1 MDRINTI
8 QMTGCCMAC
17 GQTKLIEID
26 EYEAA
31 GLDEEQLQRIADRE
45 ATKGC
50 LCKEGYMLRDKWA
63 IIDECS
69 DNIESMFREN
79 YPYIADLFQEAKEP
93 VYEHVIRKI
102 NVQTQDGSGT
112 AVMYRKGKTIELKF
126 AERKETTLA
135 TAAGLA

>member
-1 MDRINTI
+1 MARMKTV

-26 EYEAA
+26 GYEAEEL
-31 GLDEEQLQRIADRE
+31 GDEELQRLADRE

-50 LCKEGYMLRDKWA
+50 KCKEGYALRDKWA
-63 IIDECS
+63 IVDECAE
-69 DNIESMFREN
+69 NIEAMFRESH
-79 YPYIADLFQEAKEP
+79 PEIADLFQEAKEP
-93 VYEHVIRKI
+93 VYDHVIRKI
-102 NVQTQDGSGT
+102 NIQTQDGSGT

>member
-1 MDRINTI
+1 MDKIETI
-8 QMTGCCMAC
+8 QMTGSCMAC

-26 EYEAA
+26 AYEAA
-31 GLDEEQLQRIADRE
+31 GLDEEQLQEIADRE

-50 LCKEGYMLRDKWA
+50 TCKEGYALRDKWA

-69 DNIESMFREN
+69 DNIEAMFRN
-79 YPYIADLFQEAKEP
+79 SQPYVANMFQEAKEL
-93 VYEHVIRKI
+93 VYDHAIKKKKI
-102 NVQTQDGSGT
+102 QTQDGSGT